1 MLRKTKSIISR
12 LNNDYFFGK
21 YKETHNYINKESSI
35 KEYIIK
41 FCFVYILVSSF
52 LLLIFTNLFYSFSV
66 AFVLTIFFIN
76 EIMLNSKKLKYE
88 IYILSQLTIYTSQMS
103 LLVSFN
109 NIYSSIKEVI
119 RFMDYPL
126 NKDLE
131 KVVSNI
137 DSGESITN
145 SYSEFNEKYNNR
157 TITLFN
163 QTLELFNEHGDSDA
177 GTVLHIISE
186 EMNMLKIKK
195 DKFLKFKKEWR
206 LNFYVVVIMCM
217 VMPIIL
223 KLMIPDIYNNYMNSF
238 GSVVMIVII
247 FINLVIIK
255 KIESIYRNQSIG
267 EGGYR

>member
-1 MLRKTKSIISR
+1 MRKIKSFFLKI
-12 LNNDYFFGK
+12 NNNYFFGK
-21 YKETHNYINKESSI
+21 YKETYNYINKGSSI

-41 FCFVYILVSSF
+41 FCFKYILISSF
-52 LLLIFTNLFYSFSV
+52 LFLIFTSIFYSLVV
-66 AFVLTIFFIN
+66 AFILTIFFIN
-76 EIMLNSKKLKYE
+76 EISLNSARLKHE
-88 IYILSQLTIYTSQMS
+88 TYILSQLTIYTSQMS

-119 RFMDYPL
+119 KFLNYPL
-126 NKDLE
+126 NRDLE
-131 KVVSNI
+131 KVISNI
-137 DSGESITN
+137 DSGKSITD
-145 SYSEFNEKYNNR
+145 SYSDFNEKYNNR

-163 QTLELFNEHGDSDA
+163 QTLDLFNDHGDSDA

-217 VMPIIL
+217 IMPIIL
-223 KLMIPDIYNNYMNSF
+223 KLMIPDIYSDYMSSF

-247 FINLVIIK
+247 FINLIIIK
-255 KIESIYRNQSIG
+255 KIELIYRNQSIG
-267 EGGYR
+267 EGGYS